1 MINRTTPFT
10 STSSAP
16 SATPQR
22 LLLAVTLSGAL
33 LAGLMSV
40 AFAAEPS
47 SGSTGA
53 TTRAA
58 VLQDLKAYQDSGLAA
73 LERDDSQSQVGTE
86 PWKQAR
92 RRYLALTHMAINGAK
107 PLTRE
112 QVLEDLRRYEASG
125 LAQAQQRDGE
135 ASTVSAEQLEAQA
148 RYEQLSMTAMNDKPL
163 SRAEV
168 LADLQIYRESG
179 LAAFDR
185 SEGDFSRSSPD
196 YLAARQRYDSLKHG
210 DRYQTLVSSL
220 RSATTTTA
228 QAH

>member
-1 MINRTTPFT
+1 MINRTSPFT
-10 STSSAP
+10 PTSGAT

-22 LLLAVTLSGAL
+22 LLLAITLSGAL

-40 AFAAEPS
+40 AFAAEPAA
-47 SGSTGA
+47 STTSP

-86 PWKQAR
+86 AWKQAR
-92 RRYLALTHMAINGAK
+92 RRYLTLTHMAINGAK

-135 ASTVSAEQLEAQA
+135 QSTISEEQRQALA
-148 RYEQLSMTAMNDKPL
+148 RYEQLSMTSMNDKPL

-196 YLAARQRYDSLKHG
+196 YVAARQRYETLKRG
-210 DRYQTLVSSL
+210 DRYQTLVSAL
-220 RSATTTTA
+220 GTATA